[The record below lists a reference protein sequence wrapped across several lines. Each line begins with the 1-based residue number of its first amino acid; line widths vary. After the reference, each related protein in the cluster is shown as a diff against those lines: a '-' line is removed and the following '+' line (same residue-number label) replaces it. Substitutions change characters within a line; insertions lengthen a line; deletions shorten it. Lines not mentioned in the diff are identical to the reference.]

1 MNGLTKYYFSY
12 TTAEDQSNYF
22 TGEVKYID
30 YAEVSEDFALNPGDY
45 RIIDGKLTK
54 LKTGLSKDEVR
65 AILKS
70 RE

>member
-22 TGEVKYID
+22 TGEIKCVNN
-30 YAEVSEDFALNPGDY
+30 AELSENFTLYPGEY
-45 RIIDGKLTK
+45 RILDGKLTK
-54 LKTGLSKDEVR
+54 IKTGLSKDEVH
-65 AILKS
+65 AILIS